1 MGCTHA
7 GECPLFPYLRAS
19 LRGWRDYYCDSE
31 DRWLDCAR
39 YKVALTGRPVPISL
53 LPNGRDAQH
62 LREIAEADQAAAEAN
77 RAAAEASRS
86 VAETQPQGHAPVPR
100 TEPARPSSAGQ
111 PPPGRTEPPGR
122 RDDAARAAEQPGRS
136 RKQAKDGWWS
146 RVAAWLR
153 GPA

>member
-19 LRGWRDYYCDSE
+19 LQGWRDYYCDSE

-62 LREIAEADQAAAEAN
+62 LREIAEAD
-77 RAAAEASRS
+77 RAAAEADRA
-86 VAETQPQGHAPVPR
+86 VAETRPEGHAPVPR
-100 TEPARPSSAGQ
+100 TETARPSPAGQ
-111 PPPGRTEPPGR
+111 PPPGRPAPPVR
-122 RDDAARAAEQPGRS
+122 PDAPVEQPDRRS
-136 RKQAKDGWWS
+136 KQAKDGLWS
-146 RVAAWLR
+146 RIAAWMR